1 MKSVMLGLVISA
13 FLGLGAYLVLDGKFQ
28 MSATDHFQTEGVRL

>member
-13 FLGLGAYLVLDGKFQ
+13 ILGLGAFAVLDGKFQ
-28 MSATDHFQTEGVRL
+28 MTAADRFQTEGVRL